1 MMQRDTIITLGVLGA
16 FLGVTGI
23 AVVTIPDTPETPT
36 ETTDTEV
43 VTIDVLNTSFRDL
56 ADNPVALIA
65 LDGAVFV
72 VASWASWCP
81 ECTEQLRTLDTVA
94 TDFADQ
100 PIAFVSMN
108 RAEPLRTINL
118 YLDSQVPEVRE
129 GNVLHLQDADD
140 TWFAGTDGRTA
151 PELRIIDRTGTV
163 LYRQAGPVSPDL
175 LRRAIAAH
183 APPATAE

>member
-65 LDGAVFV
+65 LDGAV
-72 VASWASWCP
+72 
-81 ECTEQLRTLDTVA
+81 
-94 TDFADQ
+94 
-100 PIAFVSMN
+100 AFVSMN